1 MTLDDLQCQNRDFI
15 LIFRA
20 ISGCDTKLFTR
31 RCHRGLGSIIM
42 CTSPRLR

>member
-1 MTLDDLQCQNRDFI
+1 MTLNAKIGIFLR
-15 LIFRA
+15 IFRA

-31 RCHRGLGSIIM
+31 RRHRRHGSIIM